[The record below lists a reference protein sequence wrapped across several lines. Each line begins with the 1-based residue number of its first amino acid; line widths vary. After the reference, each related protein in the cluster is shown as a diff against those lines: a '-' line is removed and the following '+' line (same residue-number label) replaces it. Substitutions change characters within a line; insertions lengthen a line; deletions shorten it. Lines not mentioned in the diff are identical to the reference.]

1 MESSPKTDR
10 QANNFL
16 ALTPPYTDAG
26 PAGFWV
32 VPVPYE
38 RTTSFQQGTARGPEA
53 ILAAS
58 HQVEFHDEELEVQP
72 LRAGIHTAAAFTSDA
87 DPESFVRSLT
97 EAYASWSRKGRIIAL
112 LGGEHT
118 VAVGAVRAVKDRHPD
133 LGVLHIDAHA
143 DLRETYDGSPYS
155 HACTARRLVE
165 TAPVVQVGIRALSS
179 PEARFLRE
187 TEGVKAF
194 MAHDRIRDL
203 PKRVTEALPDT
214 VYITLDI
221 DGLDPSEAPGTGT
234 PEPGGLRYREVLDVL
249 REVARQ
255 KTVVGMDLTEVRPV
269 PGSAVTEVVA
279 ARLVYKM
286 IGYTATRG
294 GTRIPDWRL
303 PEILGEE

>member
-1 MESSPKTDR
+1 MESGPKIDR

-53 ILAAS
+53 VLAAS
-58 HQVEFHDEELEVQP
+58 HQVEYHDEELGVQS
-72 LRAGIHTAAAFTSDA
+72 LRAGIHTAAPFTSDA
-87 DPESFVRSLT
+87 DPEQFVMDLT
-97 EAYASWSRKGRIIAL
+97 RAYASWSREGRVIAL
-112 LGGEHT
+112 IGGEHT
-118 VAVGAVRAVKDRHPD
+118 VAVGAVRAAKERHPD
-133 LGVLHIDAHA
+133 LGVLQIDAHA
-143 DLRETYDGSPYS
+143 DLRASYGGSPYS

-165 TAPVVQVGIRALSS
+165 TAPVVQVGVRALSS

-187 TEGVKAF
+187 SHRVEAF
-194 MAHDRIRDL
+194 MAHDLIQDL
-203 PKRVTEALPDT
+203 PGRVAEALPDT
-214 VYITLDI
+214 VYISLDI

-249 REVARQ
+249 REVTRL
-255 KTVVGMDLTEVRPV
+255 KTVVGMDLTEVLPC
-269 PGSAVTEVVA
+269 PGSAVTEVLA

-294 GTRIPDWRL
+294 GTRTPDWRL
-303 PEILGEE
+303 PEILED